1 MSDRQSE
8 VFRSIESV
16 LGCENVT
23 QSPPLNIDGLA
34 PSVLA
39 FPGSAQEVVEC
50 LRICSS
56 LGAAVI
62 PAGSMS
68 WLECGNPVRLA
79 DVVVSLKRMTRVID
93 YSPPD
98 LTATVEAGL
107 TLDAFNDLTKRER
120 QWLPLDPPGAFAASL
135 GAIAACNSSG
145 TLRLGFGA
153 PRDYVIGLKL
163 AHADGNESKCGGRV
177 VKNVA
182 GYDMNKLYVGSYG
195 TLAVITELTFK
206 LRPLPESDVTLVVS
220 ARNEASLLDIAKR
233 VLAAELQP
241 TSVFLT
247 RRLIDNLIG
256 SREEKD
262 ALLIRFIDNEAAV
275 NHQVDWAKRATDH
288 DLELKL
294 TLLTGDQGKP
304 IWQRVADLDRRAA
317 NAVRISVPVS
327 TVESVLAGLAP
338 AGCAAVV
345 DLGLGIIRVA
355 FDEDERETAD
365 TIKRWRFQV
374 AGSGGTLFVE
384 RASSAVRQEVDAWG
398 DAGPVSS
405 LMKSIK
411 AKFDHESI
419 LNPGR
424 FVAGI

>member
-8 VFRSIESV
+8 LFRSIESV

-39 FPGSAQEVVEC
+39 FPGSAQQVVEC

-56 LGAAVI
+56 MSAGVI

-68 WLECGNPVRLA
+68 WLECGNPIRVA
-79 DVVVSLKRMTRVID
+79 EVVLSLKRMIRVID

-107 TLDAFNDLTKRER
+107 TLDAFNDLTRRER
-120 QWLPLDPPGAFAASL
+120 QWLPLDPPGACAASL

-145 TLRLGFGA
+145 ALRLGFGT

-206 LRPLPESDVTLVVS
+206 LRPLPDSDVTLVVS
-220 ARNEASLLDIAKR
+220 ASSEGSLLDFAKR
-233 VLAAELQP
+233 LLAAELQP
-241 TSVFLT
+241 ASVFLT
-247 RRLIDNLIG
+247 KRLVDDLIE
-256 SREEKD
+256 SREEGD

-275 NHQVDWAKRATDH
+275 NHQVDWVKQATDH
-288 DLELKL
+288 DIELKL
-294 TLLTGDQGKP
+294 TLLTDDQREP
-304 IWQRVADLDRRAA
+304 IWRRVADLDRRAA
-317 NAVRISVPVS
+317 SAVRISLPVS
-327 TVESVLAGLAP
+327 TVESVLAKLAP
-338 AGCAAVV
+338 AGGGVAV
-345 DLGLGIIRVA
+345 DLGLGIIRIA
-355 FDEDERETAD
+355 FDEDERKTTDA
-365 TIKRWRFQV
+365 IKRWRFQV

-398 DAGPVSS
+398 DAGPASS
-405 LMKSIK
+405 LMKTIK

>member
-8 VFRSIESV
+8 ILRSIESV
-16 LGCENVT
+16 LGCANVT

-39 FPGSAQEVVEC
+39 FPGNAQEVVEC
-50 LRICSS
+50 LRVCSS
-56 LGAAVI
+56 MSAGVI

-79 DVVVSLKRMTRVID
+79 DVVLSLRRMTRVID

-107 TLDAFNDLTKRER
+107 TLNAFNELTRRER
-120 QWLPLDPPGAFAASL
+120 QWLPLDPPGASAASL

-145 TLRLGFGA
+145 ALRLGFGT

-163 AHADGNESKCGGRV
+163 AHADGTESKCGGRV

-206 LRPLPESDVTLVVS
+206 LRPLPESDVTLLVS
-220 ARNEASLLDIAKR
+220 ARSEASLLDFAKR

-241 TSVFLT
+241 SSVFLT
-247 RRLIDNLIG
+247 KRLVDDLIE
-256 SREEKD
+256 SREEGD
-262 ALLIRFIDNEAAV
+262 ALLIRFIDNQAAV
-275 NHQVDWAKRATDH
+275 NHQVDWVKRATDH

-294 TLLTGDQGKP
+294 RLLTDDQGEP
-304 IWQRVADLDRRAA
+304 IWRRVADMDGRAS

-327 TVESVLAGLAP
+327 TVESALAKLAP
-338 AGCAAVV
+338 AGGAVVV

-355 FDEDERETAD
+355 FDEDERKTAD
-365 TIKRWRFQV
+365 TIKRWRFHV
-374 AGSGGTLFVE
+374 AGLGGTLFVE

>member
-8 VFRSIESV
+8 IFRSIESV

-23 QSPPLNIDGLA
+23 QSPQLNIDGLA

-39 FPGSAQEVVEC
+39 FPGSAREVVEC

-56 LGAAVI
+56 LSAVVI

-79 DVVVSLKRMTRVID
+79 DVVLSLRRMTRVID

-107 TLDAFNDLTKRER
+107 TLGVFNELTKHER
-120 QWLPLDPPGAFAASL
+120 QWLPLDPPGASAASL

-145 TLRLGFGA
+145 ALRLGFGT

-220 ARNEASLLDIAKR
+220 ARSEASLLDFANR

-241 TSVFLT
+241 ASVFLT
-247 RRLIDNLIG
+247 KRLVDDLIE
-256 SREEKD
+256 SMEEAD

-275 NHQVDWAKRATDH
+275 NHQLDWVKRATDH
-288 DLELKL
+288 LELKL
-294 TLLTGDQGKP
+294 MLLTDDQGEP
-304 IWQRVADLDRRAA
+304 IWRRVADLDRRAA

-327 TVESVLAGLAP
+327 TVESVLAKLAP
-338 AGCAAVV
+338 AGCAAAI
-345 DLGLGIIRVA
+345 DLGLGIIRIA
-355 FDEDERETAD
+355 FDEDERKAAE
-365 TIKRWRFQV
+365 TIKRWRFHV

-384 RASSAVRQEVDAWG
+384 RASSALRQEVDAWG
-398 DAGPVSS
+398 DAGLASS

-411 AKFDHESI
+411 TKFDPESL

-424 FVAGI
+424 LVAGI

>member
-1 MSDRQSE
+1 MSDIHSE
-8 VFRSIESV
+8 SFKSIESV

-39 FPGSAQEVVEC
+39 FPGSAHEVVEC

-68 WLECGNPVRLA
+68 WLECGNPIRFA
-79 DVVVSLKRMTRVID
+79 DVVLSLKRMTRVID

-107 TLDAFNDLTKRER
+107 TLNAFNELTRRER
-120 QWLPLDPPGAFAASL
+120 QWLPLDPPGASAASL

-145 TLRLGFGA
+145 ALRLRFGT

-182 GYDMNKLYVGSYG
+182 GYDMNKLYVGSFG

-206 LRPLPESDVTLVVS
+206 LRPLEERDVTLVVS
-220 ARNEASLLDIAKR
+220 ARSEASLLDFAKR
-233 VLAAELQP
+233 VLASELQP
-241 TSVFLT
+241 ASVFLT
-247 RRLIDNLIG
+247 KRLLDDLIG
-256 SREEKD
+256 SREEED
-262 ALLIRFIDNEAAV
+262 ALLIRFIDNEPAV
-275 NHQVDWAKRATDH
+275 NHQVDWVKRATDH

-294 TLLTGDQGKP
+294 TVLTDDQGEP
-304 IWQRVADLDRRAA
+304 IWVRVADLDRRAA
-317 NAVRISVPVS
+317 NSARISVPVS
-327 TVESVLAGLAP
+327 TVESVLAKLAP
-338 AGCAAVV
+338 AGCAAAV

-355 FDEDERETAD
+355 FDEDERKTAD
-365 TIKRWRFQV
+365 AIKRWRFDV
-374 AGSGGTLFVE
+374 AAAGGSLFVE

-405 LMKSIK
+405 LMKTIK
-411 AKFDHESI
+411 AKFDPESI

>member
-1 MSDRQSE
+1 
-8 VFRSIESV
+8 
-16 LGCENVT
+16 LH
-23 QSPPLNIDGLA
+23 
-34 PSVLA
+34 
-39 FPGSAQEVVEC
+39 
-50 LRICSS
+50 
-56 LGAAVI
+56 AAVI

-79 DVVVSLKRMTRVID
+79 DVVLSLKRMTRVID

-107 TLDAFNDLTKRER
+107 TLNAFNELTKRER
-120 QWLPLDPPGAFAASL
+120 QWLPLDPPGASAASL

-145 TLRLGFGA
+145 ALRLGFGT

-195 TLAVITELTFK
+195 TLAVLTELTFK

-220 ARNEASLLDIAKR
+220 ARSEASLLEFAKR

-247 RRLIDNLIG
+247 RRLIDDLIG
-256 SREEKD
+256 STEEGD
-262 ALLIRFIDNEAAV
+262 ALLIRFIDNETAV
-275 NHQVDWAKRATDH
+275 NHQVDWMKRATDPV
-288 DLELKL
+288 LELKL
-294 TLLTGDQGKP
+294 TLLTDDQGES
-304 IWQRVADLDRRAA
+304 IWLRVADLDRRAE

-327 TVESVLAGLAP
+327 TVESVLAKLAP
-338 AGCAAVV
+338 AGCAAAV
-345 DLGLGIIRVA
+345 DLGLGIIRIA
-355 FDEDERETAD
+355 FDEDVSKTAD

-384 RASSAVRQEVDAWG
+384 RASSSIRREVDAWG
-398 DAGPVSS
+398 NAGPASS

-411 AKFDHESI
+411 TKFDPESI

>member
-1 MSDRQSE
+1 MSDRHSE
-8 VFRSIESV
+8 SFKSIESV

-39 FPGSAQEVVEC
+39 FPGCAQEVVEC
-50 LRICSS
+50 LRLCSS

-68 WLECGNPVRLA
+68 WLECGNPVRFA
-79 DVVVSLKRMTRVID
+79 DVVLSLKRMTRVID

-98 LTATVEAGL
+98 LTATLEAGL
-107 TLDAFNDLTKRER
+107 TLNAFKELTRRER
-120 QWLPLDPPGAFAASL
+120 QWLPLDPPGASAASL

-145 TLRLGFGA
+145 ALRLGFGT

-182 GYDMNKLYVGSYG
+182 GYDMNKLYVGSFG

-206 LRPLPESDVTLVVS
+206 LRPLEERDVTLVVS
-220 ARNEASLLDIAKR
+220 ARSEASLLEFARR
-233 VLAAELQP
+233 VLASELQP
-241 TSVFLT
+241 ASVFLT
-247 RRLIDNLIG
+247 KRLVDDLIG
-256 SREEKD
+256 SREEED

-275 NHQVDWAKRATDH
+275 NHQVDWVKRATDH
-288 DLELKL
+288 DNELKL
-294 TLLTGDQGKP
+294 TLLTGDQGEP
-304 IWQRVADLDRRAA
+304 IWRRIADLDRRAA
-317 NAVRISVPVS
+317 NTARISVPVS
-327 TVESVLAGLAP
+327 TVESVLAKLAP
-338 AGCAAVV
+338 AGCAAAV
-345 DLGLGIIRVA
+345 DLGLGIIRIA
-355 FDEDERETAD
+355 FDEDVSKTAD
-365 TIKRWRFQV
+365 TIKRWRFDV
-374 AGSGGTLFVE
+374 AGAGGSLFVE

-405 LMKSIK
+405 LMKTIK
-411 AKFDHESI
+411 AKFDPESI